1 MTRYQNSQ
9 MIEVEEDFFSYLT
22 NDGMTNE
29 QAIVKIKEQHGDHWE
44 EYIRDVIEKEVTTI
58 HINNKGDI
66 Q

>member
-1 MTRYQNSQ
+1 

>member
-1 MTRYQNSQ
+1 

-22 NDGMTNE
+22 NDGMTNG